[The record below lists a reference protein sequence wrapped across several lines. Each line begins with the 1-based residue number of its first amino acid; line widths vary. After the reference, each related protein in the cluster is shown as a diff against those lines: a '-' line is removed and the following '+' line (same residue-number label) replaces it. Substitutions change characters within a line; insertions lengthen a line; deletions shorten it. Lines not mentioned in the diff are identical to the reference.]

1 MVDNIIIILVSVA
14 IALTLATLILIASI
28 LLPKEKKKPEK
39 AEKILQIA
47 PHRDCGACGYANCE
61 QYAEALAK
69 NPSLVNEDQCPF
81 MFKDA
86 QKLSELEKI
95 LGIKIKKPK
104 KK

>member
-1 MVDNIIIILVSVA
+1 MIDNIVIILVSVA
-14 IALTLATLILIASI
+14 IALTLATLILVVSI

-39 AEKILQIA
+39 VEKILQIA

-69 NPSLVNEDQCPF
+69 KPSLANEDKCPF

-86 QKLSELEKI
+86 HKLSELEKI
-95 LGIKIKKPK
+95 LGIKIKKK